1 MNMKLLKHLGVM
13 AAVLLGAGFES
24 VQAQEGIVIPISDGG
39 TITVDCNAAETIY
52 FTDDNSGGTDFQD
65 PYSNQNYTITLCP
78 SEPGDAVQVNFL
90 SFDLQTNANPNNNDV
105 LLAFNG
111 DNTGADLVG
120 AGTGNSFVGV
130 SITASIDNPTG
141 CVTFQLER
149 QQQCHWWGSRMGGR
163 GDVRD
168 AVFVP

>member
-13 AAVLLGAGFES
+13 AAVLVGAGFES

-39 TITVDCNAAETIY
+39 TITVDCDAAETIY

-105 LLAFNG
+105 LLAS
-111 DNTGADLVG
+111 T
-120 AGTGNSFVGV
+120 
-130 SITASIDNPTG
+130 
-141 CVTFQLER
+141 VTTRVRIWWVREQATRL
-149 QQQCHWWGSRMGGR
+149 WGSASLHPLTTRR
-163 GDVRD
+163 GV
-168 AVFVP
+168 